1 MAEGELRALN
11 SDIGNLAGVLKR
23 ALQLNWARLNTL
35 KFLTITIIKLRTLI
49 GSPSWLVITS
59 PHLNLTAHGFFE

>member
-11 SDIGNLAGVLKR
+11 SDIGHLAGVLKR
-23 ALQLNWARLNTL
+23 ALQLNWATLNTL

-59 PHLNLTAHGFFE
+59 PHLNLTTHGFFE

>member
-11 SDIGNLAGVLKR
+11 SDIGHLAGVLKR
-23 ALQLNWARLNTL
+23 ALRLNLERLNTL

-59 PHLNLTAHGFFE
+59 PHLNLTTHGFFE